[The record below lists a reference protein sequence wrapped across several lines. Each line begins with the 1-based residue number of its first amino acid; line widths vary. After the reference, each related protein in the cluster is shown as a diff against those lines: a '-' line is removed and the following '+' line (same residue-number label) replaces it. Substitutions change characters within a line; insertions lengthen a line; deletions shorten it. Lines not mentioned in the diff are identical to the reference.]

1 MKPRTAGRRVLDG
14 GIVVLLVVAAVA
26 VWRTADVNRQ
36 YQAAL
41 QSTGPLADRTLA
53 RDRLVG
59 TLVSLPMIQRS
70 EDLGAGGNA
79 KLVWVVDSDRCD
91 MCFEDGTEAWNAL
104 AADTSLRRHV
114 LVYGGGGLPGE
125 VRRALRGTAITKTS
139 REEVEEALGPLLPTT
154 KLLVGGDGTV
164 LLADSRT
171 ANSECGWSFEA
182 QVGVLRGV
190 LPSALIRSSQP

>member
-1 MKPRTAGRRVLDG
+1 M
-14 GIVVLLVVAAVA
+14 
-26 VWRTADVNRQ
+26 
-36 YQAAL
+36 
-41 QSTGPLADRTLA
+41 
-53 RDRLVG
+53 G
-59 TLVSLPMIQRS
+59 THVSLPMLQRS
-70 EDLGAGGNA
+70 EDLGAGDGA

-91 MCFEDGTEAWNAL
+91 RCFDGGIGAWNAL
-104 AADTSLRRHV
+104 APDSSLSRHV

-125 VRRALRGTAITKTS
+125 VRRALRGTTITKVS

-154 KLLVGGDGTV
+154 KLLVGGEGTV

-190 LPSALIRSSQP
+190 LPSAMIRNS

>member
-14 GIVVLLVVAAVA
+14 SVFVLMLLAAVA
-26 VWRTADVNRQ
+26 VWKTTSVNRK

-41 QSTGPLADRTLA
+41 QSTGPLANRTLV

-59 TLVSLPMIQRS
+59 TRVSLPMIERS
-70 EDLGAGGNA
+70 DSLGAE
-79 KLVWVVDSDRCD
+79 LVWVVDSDRCD
-91 MCFEDGTEAWNAL
+91 RCFGDGVAAWNAL
-104 AADTSLRRHV
+104 AADSSLRRHL
-114 LVYGGGGLPGE
+114 LVVGAGGLPGE
-125 VRRALRGTAITKTS
+125 VRRALRGTTVTTVT
-139 REEVEEALGPLLPTT
+139 REEVDAVLGPLLPTT
-154 KLLVGGDGTV
+154 KLLLGSEGTV

-190 LPSALIRSSQP
+190 LPSALIRNSQP